1 MGTDHRVRRFRS
13 AIGFV
18 SAFALGVSFGGCKRR
33 GSVDDTRTESDAST
47 ARASGAV
54 AVPVAPSAERPP
66 LDRLG
71 PGEIPPGTETVYG
84 LVLPRGMKVIAHF
97 PGIAHAVGALSPEDV
112 ANYVRDRVVVSRVE
126 LGAAETVFPRVRIK
140 DGDPEK
146 LFDIEVI
153 PLGDRTKLVIK
164 DMTPPTAHVPIDKTM
179 TDAERWKRAGYN
191 PDGTPLDPN
200 KLR

>member
-1 MGTDHRVRRFRS
+1 MGTDHRVSRFGG
-13 AIGFV
+13 ALGFLL
-18 SAFALGVSFGGCKRR
+18 AFALGVTLAGCKRHAP
-33 GSVDDTRTESDAST
+33 VDAARAVTDAST
-47 ARASGAV
+47 AGALGAV
-54 AVPVAPSAERPP
+54 AVPVAPSSDRPP

-164 DMTPPTAHVPIDKTM
+164 DMTPPTTHVPIDKTM